1 MKFPNQLYMQ
11 NQYILLFL
19 LFGLTSIF
27 AQEKK
32 QIIAVDTLK
41 SETIDPLRPAKAAFY
56 SAIFPG
62 LGQIYNKK
70 YWKLPLVYGA
80 IGTSAYFYFD
90 SQKNYNIY
98 RDEYKNRLAGNTS
111 DSEYLSRLSESQ
123 LITAQKQFQRNRDLS
138 ALFVVGF
145 YILNIIDANIDAA
158 LSQFNVSEKLA
169 FKPAI
174 NRNTLT
180 SKDDFGVALNYSF

>member
-1 MKFPNQLYMQ
+1 MQ
-11 NQYILLFL
+11 YHFILLFL
-19 LFGLTSIF
+19 FFGLTSIF
-27 AQEKK
+27 AQEKT

-90 SQKNYNIY
+90 SQKNYNVY

-158 LSQFNVSEKLA
+158 LSQFNVSENLA
-169 FKPAI
+169 FKPAM
-174 NRNTLT
+174 NSNTLT
-180 SKDDFGVALNYSF
+180 SENDFGVALNYSF